1 MAERDENWLEAADEQ
16 EEGLPSGEVYDWYQR
31 GVQLLDEGDPASAS
45 QVLGRA
51 AARVPHSRSVLEALA
66 RAQFDSEQYDQ
77 AVVSFQRLV
86 EEDAGR
92 RLRAVRLGSVGG
104 EAGAVRPGGRAPRG
118 RRGDAA
124 GRELLHAGAARG
136 PGDGAGPG
144 LVGAPAGR
152 GEEGLGRRRSVAPS
166 G

>member
-1 MAERDENWLEAADEQ
+1 MTERRDEEWADGVDQE

-31 GVQLLDEGDPASAS
+31 GVQLLDEGDAATAS

-86 EEDAGR
+86 EEDPDDDYAQFGWGLSAAKLGQFDLAVEHLAVAAAMR
-92 RLRAVRLGSVGG
+92 PDVNYYTLALRGARATARAKASSAHRQ
-104 EAGAVRPGGRAPRG
+104 EAKG
-118 RRGDAA
+118 
-124 GRELLHAGAARG
+124 
-136 PGDGAGPG
+136 
-144 LVGAPAGR
+144 
-152 GEEGLGRRRSVAPS
+152 
-166 G
+166 

>member
-1 MAERDENWLEAADEQ
+1 MAERDEGWVEGADEQ

-31 GVQLLDEGDPASAS
+31 GVQLLDEGDPATAS

-86 EEDAGR
+86 EEDPDDDYAQFGWGLSAAKLGQFDLAVEHLAVAAAMRPDVNYYTLALRGARATARAKASSAHR
-92 RLRAVRLGSVGG
+92 RQ
-104 EAGAVRPGGRAPRG
+104 EAQK
-118 RRGDAA
+118 
-124 GRELLHAGAARG
+124 
-136 PGDGAGPG
+136 
-144 LVGAPAGR
+144 
-152 GEEGLGRRRSVAPS
+152 SQK
-166 G
+166 